1 VGAKD
6 RFLEYYAYALGA
18 DPKSVISEK
27 SDITGIAYPLMDWKA
42 APTIVATMLQAE
54 QEDPGHDRRRYNL
67 RYHST
72 KYSRNS
78 FSINILHGEGIE
90 PPNCPNAF

>member
-1 VGAKD
+1 MGAKD

-42 APTIVATMLQAE
+42 APTIVATIFKPSRKILDMTGGATIFAITQ
-54 QEDPGHDRRRYNL
+54 R
-67 RYHST
+67 